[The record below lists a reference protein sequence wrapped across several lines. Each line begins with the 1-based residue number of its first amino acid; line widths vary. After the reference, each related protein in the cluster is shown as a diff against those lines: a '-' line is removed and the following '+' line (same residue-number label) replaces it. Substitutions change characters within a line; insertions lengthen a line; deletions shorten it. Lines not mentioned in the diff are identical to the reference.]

1 MSNIITINRG
11 DSFDFDLT
19 INLGGA
25 LDTERYI
32 LTGSDAIYF
41 GIMDPGQPF
50 EWALV
55 RKKYTVS
62 DTDAMGNLTI
72 SIKPEDTLDLMPGRY
87 YYAVKL
93 HMNHP
98 EIDENTGEETGKI
111 IDKVYTVIN
120 KTKFIICD

>member
-19 INLGGA
+19 INLGGP
-25 LDTERYI
+25 LSDRYI

-93 HMNHP
+93 HMKHP
-98 EIDENTGEETGKI
+98 EIDEITGEETEKI

>member
-55 RKKYTVS
+55 RKKYTVL

-93 HMNHP
+93 HMKHP
-98 EIDENTGEETGKI
+98 EIDETTGEETGKI

>member
-93 HMNHP
+93 HMKHP
-98 EIDENTGEETGKI
+98 EIDENTGEETGQI
-111 IDKVYTVIN
+111 IDKVYTIIN